1 MKFPTTPEELKNE
14 FFKSVDMI
22 SELGD
27 LRIRQFIQI
36 LSKVNDE
43 IIIEGIIS
51 IFENEDRDQTI
62 YTDQKYAGLILKK
75 LQPKTTID
83 PKVILNPILK
93 NWNKSVEELPF
104 WLKNNYGIETLKN
117 ALSEIEDQNVSEI
130 ITDKISTM
138 KWWLGIKP

>member
-1 MKFPTTPEELKNE
+1 MKFPTTPEDLKNE

-62 YTDQKYAGLILKK
+62 IQI
-75 LQPKTTID
+75 
-83 PKVILNPILK
+83 K
-93 NWNKSVEELPF
+93 NMQ
-104 WLKNNYGIETLKN
+104 
-117 ALSEIEDQNVSEI
+117 A
-130 ITDKISTM
+130 
-138 KWWLGIKP
+138 